1 VPRVSSFIHLR
12 TAVLFIALA
21 GAACSATPT
30 GEDKRR
36 AWLAGLGE
44 DVLLERYD
52 EFVTACLELD
62 DRVQELC
69 DAPNEAT
76 LGAARDAYWAARE
89 PWKRNEVFDFGP
101 YAAGPHRFGPTLDF
115 WPARPSSIEAI
126 LNDPDALPGSAEA
139 LGADERGLPVID
151 YLLFERGVD
160 AFESGRRCAY
170 TKTLTE
176 DLIVLSRGIRD
187 AWDPSGGDY
196 LGAMLRSGEGDGAF
210 DDIELAFGEVLNHLG
225 FAVATARKKRLADPL
240 GAGDH
245 ADPDAVESRFSG
257 RSLADLR
264 DILRGVEDVC
274 FAPVGADQRS
284 LSSLLE
290 LANRPDLPRKLRAA
304 LGAGHAALDAVPEP
318 LARAVVEAPGSV
330 EHAIAEL
337 APLER
342 LLSAD
347 VVGAFGR
354 PAAFGGTDGD

>member
-1 VPRVSSFIHLR
+1 MSVPSLLQKRA
-12 TAVLFIALA
+12 AVLLVALA
-21 GAACSATPT
+21 GVACSATPT

-36 AWLAGLGE
+36 TWIAGLGE

-62 DRVQELC
+62 ERVGELC
-69 DAPNEAT
+69 DAPSDAT
-76 LGAARDAYWAARE
+76 LDAAREAYGAARE

-101 YAAGPHRFGPTLDF
+101 YIAGPHRYGPTLDF
-115 WPARPSSIEAI
+115 WPVRPSSIEAV
-126 LNDPDALPGSAEA
+126 LNDPDAVAGSADA
-139 LGADERGLPVID
+139 LGADERGLPVLD
-151 YLLFERGVD
+151 FLLFERGSD
-160 AFESGRRCAY
+160 AFEAGTRCAY
-170 TKTLTE
+170 AKILSE
-176 DLIVLSRGIRD
+176 DLVALSRGIRD
-187 AWDPSGGDY
+187 AWDPSSGDY

-210 DDIELAFGEVLNHLG
+210 DDIALAFGEVLNHLG
-225 FAVATARKKRLADPL
+225 FAVANARKKRLADPL
-240 GAGDH
+240 GGGDRP
-245 ADPDAVESRFSG
+245 DPDAVESRFSG
-257 RSLADLR
+257 RSLDDVR

-274 FAPVGADQRS
+274 FTPVGAEARS
-284 LSSLLE
+284 LGDLLE

-304 LGAGHAALDAVPEP
+304 LGAGRAALDAVPEP
-318 LARAVVEAPGSV
+318 LALAVVESPGSV